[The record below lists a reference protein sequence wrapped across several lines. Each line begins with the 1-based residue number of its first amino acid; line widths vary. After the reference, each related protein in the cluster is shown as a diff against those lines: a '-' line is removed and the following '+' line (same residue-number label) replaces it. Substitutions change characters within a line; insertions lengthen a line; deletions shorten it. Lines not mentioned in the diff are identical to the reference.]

1 MHGVGS
7 IRQRVSDKRRVSHYR
22 LPTACRPGSL
32 RNRRELPPPGGASR
46 TSASL
51 RAAACANAA
60 TITHLGRRDR
70 TG

>member
-1 MHGVGS
+1 
-7 IRQRVSDKRRVSHYR
+7 
-22 LPTACRPGSL
+22 
-32 RNRRELPPPGGASR
+32 LPPPGGASR

-60 TITHLGRRDR
+60 TITHLWRRDR